1 MSYPPAKLRPLSS
14 AEITRLYN
22 PPGFIGYHHHKT
34 STMHQLRAEQ
44 TLHSAYP
51 DEHAALD
58 TLIDRLP
65 PAISNNILWSS
76 FTDTDYFIVFAT
88 DSGDRKVEVRIP
100 KSWDI
105 TSDEAV
111 AKICL
116 EAP

>member
-1 MSYPPAKLRPLSS
+1 MLAQLIMLRSHGIRAPVIMKPADRDE
-14 AEITRLYN
+14 AIR
-22 PPGFIGYHHHKT
+22 
-34 STMHQLRAEQ
+34 
-44 TLHSAYP
+44 SAYP
-51 DEHAALD
+51 DEHSALD
-58 TLIDRLP
+58 ILIDRLP
-65 PAISNNILWSS
+65 PAVSNKVLWSS

-88 DSGDRKVEVRIP
+88 LTGKVEVRIP